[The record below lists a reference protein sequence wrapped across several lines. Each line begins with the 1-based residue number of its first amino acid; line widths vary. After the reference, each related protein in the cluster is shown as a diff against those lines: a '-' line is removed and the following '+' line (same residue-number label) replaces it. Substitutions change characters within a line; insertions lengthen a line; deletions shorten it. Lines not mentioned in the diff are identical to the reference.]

1 MKLTAGMALPRRKT
15 SEKLLMGPGPSNVSA
30 RVLSALGEPIIGHLD
45 ADFLDIMTETKELLQ
60 YVFQTENELTLALP
74 GTGSAGM
81 EAAWANT
88 VLPGDKVIVCVHG
101 VFGQRMTDV
110 ASRYGAEVI
119 KVESP
124 MGKPIAPEMLAA
136 AIKANPDAKIV
147 GIVHAETSTGV
158 LQPMDEIA
166 KLTHDAGM
174 FLLVDCVTS
183 LGGVEVPVDKLA
195 FDMTYSGTQ
204 KCLNCPPGLA
214 PMTVS
219 KPMADWIRARQIPV
233 KNWYLDLNM
242 IMRYWGEDRF
252 YHHTAPI
259 NMIYALNEALRII
272 LEEGIEKR
280 WERHW
285 ANARRF
291 WGALEAMGMK
301 LVVDEKYRLPS
312 LTTYYTPGGVNEAAV
327 RNYLMDKYKIEIG
340 GGLGELKGKI
350 HRVGLMGVNSDP
362 ARMALL
368 IAALGDALKAQGC
381 KCDVN
386 AALDIING

>member
-30 RVLSALGEPIIGHLD
+30 RVLSALGEPIIGHLY
-45 ADFLDIMTETKELLQ
+45 ADFLDIMTETQALLQ

-147 GIVHAETSTGV
+147 GIVHAETSTRV
-158 LQPMDEIA
+158 LQPTDEIS

-174 FLLVDCVTS
+174 SLLVD
-183 LGGVEVPVDKLA
+183 
-195 FDMTYSGTQ
+195 
-204 KCLNCPPGLA
+204 
-214 PMTVS
+214 
-219 KPMADWIRARQIPV
+219 
-233 KNWYLDLNM
+233 
-242 IMRYWGEDRF
+242 
-252 YHHTAPI
+252 
-259 NMIYALNEALRII
+259 
-272 LEEGIEKR
+272 
-280 WERHW
+280 
-285 ANARRF
+285 
-291 WGALEAMGMK
+291 
-301 LVVDEKYRLPS
+301 
-312 LTTYYTPGGVNEAAV
+312 
-327 RNYLMDKYKIEIG
+327 
-340 GGLGELKGKI
+340 
-350 HRVGLMGVNSDP
+350 
-362 ARMALL
+362 
-368 IAALGDALKAQGC
+368 
-381 KCDVN
+381 
-386 AALDIING
+386 

>member
-1 MKLTAGMALPRRKT
+1 MRLTAGMALPRRKT

-124 MGKPIAPEMLAA
+124 MGKPIDPEMLAA

-291 WGALEAMGMK
+291 WGALEVMGMK
-301 LVVDEKYRLPS
+301 LVVEEKYRLPS
-312 LTTYYTPGGVNEAAV
+312 LTTYYTPDGVNEAAV